1 MISSSSLAKKKNNMA
16 SLVQTARSPSPDAR
30 SMNRNV
36 KVRERTSEG
45 NSEFRVFCLFVL
57 TCKKE
62 TKENAIAPS
71 TRHFASF
78 EELHVRISP
87 TRTKLCECSLQQ
99 EAVLRKKRASCAH

>member
-45 NSEFRVFCLFVL
+45 NSEFRVFLSVRFDVQERNKRKRHSAFDTAFRVL
-57 TCKKE
+57 
-62 TKENAIAPS
+62 
-71 TRHFASF
+71 
-78 EELHVRISP
+78 
-87 TRTKLCECSLQQ
+87 
-99 EAVLRKKRASCAH
+99 